1 MSDSGKAL
9 RKLLRKDDEYAK
21 FKNILQYASSL
32 AEFDNYCAEMETMH
46 QGRKSRTLA
55 HKSISTKRLVD
66 AVLQDASY
74 RSRCVEIMMTVN
86 KASRLLHSATE
97 AMRSHIFAKYK
108 PYLANYRTKAERDTY
123 VNDLLKEAVSKL
135 ADYERILDMAKYII
149 EDIDKFSWASRNV
162 IQAMEIMYRA
172 EQTLG
177 SKNVRV

>member
-1 MSDSGKAL
+1 MSEGSAL

-74 RSRCVEIMMTVN
+74 RSRCVEIMMVVN
-86 KASRLLHSATE
+86 KASRMLLSATE
-97 AMRSHIFAKYK
+97 AIRGHIFSKYK

-123 VNDLLKEAVSKL
+123 VNNILKEAVAKL
-135 ADYERILDMAKYII
+135 ADYERIIEMAKYII
-149 EDIDKFSWASRNV
+149 EDIDKMSWSARNILQGLELMLQRENNLIGKSHKV
-162 IQAMEIMYRA
+162 
-172 EQTLG
+172 
-177 SKNVRV
+177 